1 MKYNFNKYFK
11 YFKILLFILSI
22 IMILLFIYSYIK
34 LSYNNNIIY
43 KDKIIYI
50 DDFLNDYE
58 YKNILNN
65 LENDNR
71 NFLNEDFR
79 LILPLDNDN
88 NKIIYDTFYSE
99 KYINMIQKKLNNY
112 NVTKSDFPIEYRI
125 YPTNSK
131 GMNWHSDTLLY
142 DLPQYEAIYTIN
154 NQSDSLTKWKDE
166 NNKEYSVW
174 TKPNSMLLVKA
185 DALKHMVTPI
195 TTGIRSILKL
205 IYTQSNNTNNNYKM
219 ELNRFNNL

>member
-1 MKYNFNKYFK
+1 MKYNLNKYFK
-11 YFKILLFILSI
+11 YLKILLFIISV

-58 YKNILNN
+58 YKNLLNN

-79 LILPLDNDN
+79 LVLPLNNNN
-88 NKIIYDTFYSE
+88 NKSVYDMFYSE
-99 KYINMIQKKLNNY
+99 KYINIIQKKLNNY

-131 GMNWHSDTLLY
+131 GMRWHSDTLLY
-142 DLPQYEAIYTIN
+142 DLPQYEAIYTIHN
-154 NQSDSLTKWKDE
+154 NSDSLTKWEDE

-174 TKPNSMLLVKA
+174 TKPNSMLIVKA
-185 DALKHMVTPI
+185 AGLRHMVTPV
-195 TTGIRSILKL
+195 TTGTRSILKL
-205 IYTQSNNTNNNYKM
+205 IYTQSSNINNNYKN
-219 ELNRFNNL
+219 ELIRFNKI